1 MIVPGLLLAAGAGTR
16 FGGAKQLAELDGRPL
31 LEHAV
36 AAALAALPRV
46 VVVLGARAEEVR
58 AGTDL
63 SGAEVV
69 VCPDWEE
76 GLAASLRAGL
86 AALGDAREVVVLLGD
101 QPGVSPEAIAWIAA
115 QSGTCRAVYSGTPGH
130 PVKLAGKELRRAR
143 TLKGDAGARDLL
155 RDARGVECAPLA
167 DPRDVDT
174 PSDLEAI
181 RT

>member
-1 MIVPGLLLAAGAGTR
+1 MIPPGIVLAAGAGTR

-36 AAALAALPRV
+36 AAARVALPRV
-46 VVVLGARAEEVR
+46 IVVLGARADAVR
-58 AGTDL
+58 EGTDL
-63 SGAEVV
+63 TGAEIV

-76 GLAASLRAGL
+76 GLSASLRAGL

-101 QPGVSPEAIAWIAA
+101 QPGISPDAIAWIAA
-115 QSGTCRAVYSGTPGH
+115 QTGTCRAVYADTPGH
-130 PVKLAGKELRRAR
+130 PVKLTGKELRRAR
-143 TLKGDAGARDLL
+143 ALTGDAGARELL
-155 RDARGVECAPLA
+155 HGARGVDCGPLA

-181 RT
+181 RP